1 MTSGFTLH
9 LSWKKKLS
17 IVIAITLIGL
27 SLVAG
32 AAFVGLSTINKN
44 FQTQDAAVSYEIHAL
59 ALTNSLLKLEA
70 AANKLT
76 LENTAIYD
84 TALAAFNDSTIVM
97 KAAAKNIDNAEAN
110 NYATQLAGLAKQYTE
125 QRRGWLD
132 NRLQLGFS
140 TDEGKIKELFAAMD
154 LLERLSFSAIRKK
167 VGALS
172 FSLQKYSVTQDTETE
187 SATNSALDTLESM
200 SARLNWQDKDIGK
213 TIASFRKVFDATKV
227 LIKKDQEIISLILP
241 VKNQLSDVVKQQ
253 NSFFEN
259 TLIEQVRI
267 ESKSAL
273 DTAKIIIAA
282 VAIIVGLII
291 FLSLC
296 AVTQQLNSQL
306 KAIQHLLKQVAAGN
320 FSESLPVN
328 NNLNDEFTQLR
339 ITSNQMIDDI
349 SQALTKVVNGNST
362 LLTIRKEI
370 ETEVNSLV
378 TATRELEKETQQ
390 STVSTQNISSSVE
403 NVAKRSNDV
412 SETIQKSADIAQSG
426 GTIINTC
433 VDSMEQIADL
443 IQTTHQEVI
452 DLDAS
457 STQMLGIVDSINGLA
472 DQTNLLALNAAIE
485 AARAGEA
492 GRGFSVVADE
502 VRALAHKTVDATSGI
517 SKIINNFNEQ
527 SKRMSALMMQGTSL
541 ASSGQENAH
550 SAMTSFSTIEREIQ
564 NIVAQMDQVV
574 VAVEHISHNTTDI
587 SDQVKDISAQ
597 SESIKIT
604 RRVLQKHV
612 HSLSEQS
619 QVLDESTSRFN
630 L

>member
-1 MTSGFTLH
+1 MATTTSGFTLH

-32 AAFVGLSTINKN
+32 AAFIGLSTINKN

-84 TALAAFNDSTIVM
+84 TGLAAFNDSTIVM

-110 NYATQLAGLAKQYTE
+110 NYATQLAGLAKKYTE

-172 FSLQKYSVTQDTETE
+172 FSLQKYSGTQDTETE
-187 SATNSALDTLESM
+187 SATNSALDTVESM

-227 LIKKDQEIISLILP
+227 LIKKDQEIISLIIP

-291 FLSLC
+291 FLSLA

-306 KAIQHLLKQVAAGN
+306 KAIQYLLKQVAAGN

-370 ETEVNSLV
+370 ETEANSLV
-378 TATRELEKETQQ
+378 TSTREPEK
-390 STVSTQNISSSVE
+390 VSQ
-403 NVAKRSNDV
+403 RDR
-412 SETIQKSADIAQSG
+412 
-426 GTIINTC
+426 
-433 VDSMEQIADL
+433 
-443 IQTTHQEVI
+443 H
-452 DLDAS
+452 
-457 STQMLGIVDSINGLA
+457 
-472 DQTNLLALNAAIE
+472 
-485 AARAGEA
+485 
-492 GRGFSVVADE
+492 
-502 VRALAHKTVDATSGI
+502 
-517 SKIINNFNEQ
+517 
-527 SKRMSALMMQGTSL
+527 
-541 ASSGQENAH
+541 
-550 SAMTSFSTIEREIQ
+550 
-564 NIVAQMDQVV
+564 
-574 VAVEHISHNTTDI
+574 
-587 SDQVKDISAQ
+587 
-597 SESIKIT
+597 
-604 RRVLQKHV
+604 RV
-612 HSLSEQS
+612 
-619 QVLDESTSRFN
+619 
-630 L
+630 

>member
-1 MTSGFTLH
+1 MTSGFSLH

-17 IVIAITLIGL
+17 IVIVITLAGL

-32 AAFVGLSTINKN
+32 AAFVGLSSINKN

-59 ALTNSLLKLEA
+59 VLTNSLLKLEA
-70 AANKLT
+70 AADALT
-76 LENTAIYD
+76 LEDTEAYNTI
-84 TALAAFNDSTIVM
+84 LGAFNDNAIVM
-97 KAAAKNIDNAEAN
+97 KGAAESIGNAETN
-110 NYATQLAGLAKQYTE
+110 DYATQLVDLAKQYTD
-125 QRRGWLD
+125 QRRKWLE
-132 NRLQLGFS
+132 NRILLGFN
-140 TDEGKIKELFAAMD
+140 TDEGKISELFTAME

-172 FSLQKYSVTQDTETE
+172 FGLQKYSVTQDNETE
-187 SATNSALDTLESM
+187 AATNTALETLESM
-200 SARLNWQDKDIGK
+200 SARLNWQDKDIGQ
-213 TIASFRKVFDATKV
+213 TLANFRQVFDATKA
-227 LIKKDQEIISLILP
+227 LIKNDQEIIGAIRP
-241 VKNQLSDVVKQQ
+241 VKGQLSDLVKQQ
-253 NSFFEN
+253 NSFFED
-259 TLIEQVRI
+259 TLIKQVRV
-267 ESKSAL
+267 EAKSSL
-273 DTAKIIIAA
+273 DTAKIIIAT

-291 FLSLC
+291 FLSL
-296 AVTQQLNSQL
+296 AAIRQQLNSQL
-306 KAIQHLLKQVAAGN
+306 KAIQYLLRQVAAGN
-320 FSESLPVN
+320 FSENLPVN
-328 NNLNDEFTQLR
+328 NNQNDEFTQLR
-339 ITSNQMIDDI
+339 IASNQMISDI
-349 SQALTKVVNGNST
+349 SQALTNVVNGKGA
-362 LLTIRKEI
+362 LLNIRKEI
-370 ETEVNSLV
+370 ETEVNNLV

-390 STVSTQNISSSVE
+390 STVSTQNISSSVD
-403 NVAKRSNDV
+403 NVAQRSHDV
-412 SETIQKSADIAQSG
+412 SETIQKTADIAQSG
-426 GTIINTC
+426 GMVINTC
-433 VDSMEQIADL
+433 VNSMEQIVDL

-527 SKRMSALMMQGTSL
+527 SKRMSALMMQGTTL

-550 SAMTSFSTIEREIQ
+550 SAMISFSTIEEEIQ

-574 VAVEHISHNTTDI
+574 VAIDHISHNTTDI
-587 SDQVKDISAQ
+587 SDQVKDISTQ
-597 SESIKIT
+597 SEIIKIT
-604 RRVLQKHV
+604 RKVLQKHV

-619 QVLDESTSRFN
+619 QILDESTSRFV

>member
-1 MTSGFTLH
+1 MASGFSLH

-32 AAFVGLSTINKN
+32 AAFVGLSTIIKN

-59 ALTNSLLKLEA
+59 TLTNSLLKLEA
-70 AANKLT
+70 AAKALT
-76 LENTAIYD
+76 LENTPAYES
-84 TALAAFNDSTIVM
+84 ALATFNDNTIVM
-97 KAAAKNIDNAEAN
+97 KAAAASIGNVEATG
-110 NYATQLAGLAKQYTE
+110 YATQLVDAAKQYTE
-125 QRRGWLD
+125 QRRKWLE

-140 TDEGKIKELFAAMD
+140 TDEGKIKELFVAMD

-172 FSLQKYSVTQDTETE
+172 FSLQKYSVSQDSETE
-187 SATNSALDTLESM
+187 AATNTALITLESM
-200 SARLNWQDKDIGK
+200 STRLNWQDKDIGK
-213 TIASFRKVFDATKV
+213 TIANFRQVFDATQG
-227 LIKKDQEIISLILP
+227 LIKKDQEIISVILP
-241 VKNQLSDVVKQQ
+241 IKNQLSDVVEQQ

-259 TLIEQVRI
+259 TLIKQVRI
-267 ESKSAL
+267 ESKLAL
-273 DTAKIIIAA
+273 DTAKVIIAA
-282 VAIIVGLII
+282 VAMIVGLIT
-291 FLSLC
+291 FFSL
-296 AVTQQLNSQL
+296 AAITRQLNSQL

-320 FSESLPVN
+320 FSENLPVN
-328 NNLNDEFTQLR
+328 NNKNDEFTQLR
-339 ITSNQMIDDI
+339 IASNQMINDI
-349 SQALTKVVNGNST
+349 SQALKNVVNGNGA

-390 STVSTQNISSSVE
+390 STVSTQNISSSIE
-403 NVAKRSNDV
+403 NVAKRANDV
-412 SETIQKSADIAQSG
+412 SETIQKTADIAQSG
-426 GTIINTC
+426 GTVINTC
-433 VDSMEQIADL
+433 VDSMEQIVDL
-443 IQTTHQEVI
+443 IQTTHQEDI

-472 DQTNLLALNAAIE
+472 NQTNLLALNAAIE

-550 SAMTSFSTIEREIQ
+550 SAMTSFSTIEEEIQ

-574 VAVEHISHNTTDI
+574 IAVDHISHNTTDI

-604 RRVLQKHV
+604 RKVLQKHV

-619 QVLDESTSRFN
+619 QILDESTNRFM

>member
-27 SLVAG
+27 CLVAG

-76 LENTAIYD
+76 LENTAVYD
-84 TALAAFNDSTIVM
+84 TALAMFNDNTIVM
-97 KAAAKNIDNAEAN
+97 QAAAKSIDNAEAN
-110 NYATQLAGLAKQYTE
+110 NYATQLVGLAQQYTD
-125 QRRGWLD
+125 QRRGWLE

-140 TDEGKIKELFAAMD
+140 TDEGKIKELFGAMD

-172 FSLQKYSVTQDTETE
+172 FSLQKYSVTQDIETE
-187 SATNSALDTLESM
+187 SATNAALETLESM

-213 TIASFRKVFDATKV
+213 TIANFRKVFDATKA
-227 LIKKDQEIISLILP
+227 LIKKDQEIISVILP
-241 VKNQLSDVVKQQ
+241 VKNMLSDVVKQQ
-253 NSFFEN
+253 NSFFKN
-259 TLIEQVRI
+259 TLIKQVRI
-267 ESKSAL
+267 ETKSAL

-291 FLSLC
+291 FLSL
-296 AVTQQLNSQL
+296 AAITKQLNSQL
-306 KAIQHLLKQVAAGN
+306 KTIQHLLKQVAAGN
-320 FSESLPVN
+320 FSENLPVN
-328 NNLNDEFTQLR
+328 KNQNDEFTQLR
-339 ITSNQMIDDI
+339 IASNQMIDDI
-349 SQALTKVVNGNST
+349 SQALTNVVNGNGA

-390 STVSTQNISSSVE
+390 STTSTQNISNSVE
-403 NVAKRSNDV
+403 NVAMRSNDV
-412 SETIQKSADIAQSG
+412 SATIQKTADIAQSG
-426 GTIINTC
+426 GKVINTC
-433 VDSMEQIADL
+433 VDSMEQIVDL
-443 IQTTHQEVI
+443 IKTTHQEVI
-452 DLDAS
+452 ELDAS

-485 AARAGEA
+485 SARAGEA

-502 VRALAHKTVDATSGI
+502 VRALAHKTVDATSSI

-527 SKRMSALMMQGTSL
+527 SKRMSALMMRGTSL

-550 SAMTSFSTIEREIQ
+550 SAMTSFSTIEEEIQ

-604 RRVLQKHV
+604 RKVLQKHV

-619 QVLDESTSRFN
+619 QILDESTSRFI

>member
-27 SLVAG
+27 CLVAG

-76 LENTAIYD
+76 LENTAVYD
-84 TALAAFNDSTIVM
+84 TALAMFNDNTIVM
-97 KAAAKNIDNAEAN
+97 QAAAKSIDNAEAN
-110 NYATQLAGLAKQYTE
+110 NYATQLVGLAQQYTD
-125 QRRGWLD
+125 QRRRWLE

-140 TDEGKIKELFAAMD
+140 TDEGKIKELFGAMD

-172 FSLQKYSVTQDTETE
+172 FSLQKYSVTQDIETE
-187 SATNSALDTLESM
+187 SATNAALETLESM

-213 TIASFRKVFDATKV
+213 TIANFRKVFDATKA
-227 LIKKDQEIISLILP
+227 LIKKDQEIISVILP
-241 VKNQLSDVVKQQ
+241 VKNMLSDVVKQQ
-253 NSFFEN
+253 NSFFKN
-259 TLIEQVRI
+259 TLIKQVRI
-267 ESKSAL
+267 ETKSAL

-291 FLSLC
+291 FLSL
-296 AVTQQLNSQL
+296 AAITKQLNSQL
-306 KAIQHLLKQVAAGN
+306 KTIQHLLKQVAAGN
-320 FSESLPVN
+320 FSENLPVN
-328 NNLNDEFTQLR
+328 KNQNDEFTQLR
-339 ITSNQMIDDI
+339 IASNQMIDDI
-349 SQALTKVVNGNST
+349 SQALTNVVNGNGA

-390 STVSTQNISSSVE
+390 STTSTQNISNSVE
-403 NVAKRSNDV
+403 NVAMRSNDV
-412 SETIQKSADIAQSG
+412 SATIQKTADIAQSG
-426 GTIINTC
+426 GKVINTC
-433 VDSMEQIADL
+433 VDSMEQIVDL
-443 IQTTHQEVI
+443 IKTTHQEVI
-452 DLDAS
+452 ELDAS

-485 AARAGEA
+485 SARAGEA

-502 VRALAHKTVDATSGI
+502 VRALAHKTVDATSSI

-527 SKRMSALMMQGTSL
+527 SKRMSALMMRGTSL

-550 SAMTSFSTIEREIQ
+550 SAMTSFSTIEEEIQ

-604 RRVLQKHV
+604 RKVLQKHV

-619 QVLDESTSRFN
+619 QILDESTSRFI